1 MSPGELFRTLRR
13 RWYVLVLAAVVAAVG
28 ALQVL
33 RPTTTYVS
41 TAIVVL
47 KPPVTGNQPNQLANL
62 QPPLAAVSLAAVEQ
76 LDSPDGEAEL
86 RAAGVVGT
94 YRLIPRNSGTS
105 VTPRYL
111 IPSLQ
116 IQAEH
121 TDPATADRSVR
132 RVVEVYGKH
141 LSDMQAEQKIPAAG
155 RMSVTLL
162 VEPSAVAQLGTKS
175 RGLAGTA
182 LLALVAGV
190 ACAVWTDRF
199 LAGRSRRRRER
210 AGAGSGGR
218 ERDASSV
225 PAAAWW
231 RYPSS

>member
-13 RWYVLVLAAVVAAVG
+13 RWYVLLLAAVLAAAG

-62 QPPLAAVSLAAVEQ
+62 QPPLAAVSLAAVQQ
-76 LDSPDGEAEL
+76 LESSDGEAEL
-86 RAAGVVGT
+86 RAAGVAGS

-121 TDPATADRSVR
+121 TDAATADRSVLK
-132 RVVEVYGKH
+132 VVEVYGKH
-141 LSDMQAEQKIPAAG
+141 LADMQAEQQIPAAG

-162 VEPSAVAQLGTKS
+162 VPPSAVAQLGTKS

-190 ACAVWTDRF
+190 ACALWTDQF
-199 LAGRSRRRRER
+199 LAGRARRRRER
-210 AGAGSGGR
+210 AGAAGR
-218 ERDASSV
+218 SERDASPV
-225 PAAAWW
+225 PAAAAA
-231 RYPSS
+231 R

>member
-13 RWYVLVLAAVVAAVG
+13 RWYVLVLAAVLAAAG

-62 QPPLAAVSLAAVEQ
+62 QPPLAAVSLAAVQQ
-76 LDSPDGEAEL
+76 LDSSDGEAEL
-86 RAAGVVGT
+86 RAAGVLGS

-116 IQAEH
+116 IQAQH
-121 TDPATADRSVR
+121 TDPATADRSVLK
-132 RVVEVYGKH
+132 VVEVYGKH
-141 LSDMQAEQKIPAAG
+141 LSDMQAEQQIPAAG

-162 VEPSAVAQLGTKS
+162 VPPSAVAQLGTKS

-182 LLALVAGV
+182 VLALVAGT
-190 ACAVWTDRF
+190 ACALWTDQL
-199 LAGRSRRRRER
+199 LAGCSRRRRES
-210 AGAGSGGR
+210 AGAGSNR
-218 ERDASSV
+218 TERDGSPV
-225 PAAAWW
+225 PTAAAA
-231 RYPSS
+231 R

>member
-13 RWYVLVLAAVVAAVG
+13 RWYVLVLAAVLAAAG

-33 RPTTTYVS
+33 RPTTTWVS

-47 KPPVTGNQPNQLANL
+47 KPPVTSNQPNQYANL
-62 QPPLAAVSLAAVEQ
+62 QPPLAAVSLAAVQQ
-76 LDSPDGEAEL
+76 LDSSDGEAEL
-86 RAAGVVGT
+86 RAAGVAGT
-94 YRLIPRNSGTS
+94 YRLLPRNSGTS

-116 IQAEH
+116 IQVQH
-121 TDPATADRSVR
+121 TDPATADRSVLKI
-132 RVVEVYGKH
+132 VEVYGKH

-162 VEPSAVAQLGTKS
+162 VKPSAVAQLGTKS

-182 LLALVAGV
+182 LLSLVAGV
-190 ACAVWTDRF
+190 ACAVWTDQF
-199 LAGRSRRRRER
+199 LAARARRRRAR
-210 AGAGSGGR
+210 ADAGGSVPEQDG
-218 ERDASSV
+218 SSPV
-225 PAAAWW
+225 PAAA
-231 RYPSS
+231 

>member
-13 RWYVLVLAAVVAAVG
+13 RWYVLVLAAALAAVG

-47 KPPVTGNQPNQLANL
+47 KPPVTSNQPNQLANL
-62 QPPLAAVSLAAVEQ
+62 QPPLAAVSLAVVEQ
-76 LDSPDGEAEL
+76 LDSADGEAEL
-86 RAAGVVGT
+86 RAAGVAGT

-116 IQAEH
+116 VQAEH

-132 RVVEVYGKH
+132 AVVEVYGKH

-162 VEPSAVAQLGTKS
+162 VAPSAVAQLGTKS

-199 LAGRSRRRRER
+199 LAGRARRRRVR
-210 AGAGSGGR
+210 AGAGDGGQ
-218 ERDASSV
+218 ERDASPV
-225 PAAAWW
+225 PATAAA
-231 RYPSS
+231 R